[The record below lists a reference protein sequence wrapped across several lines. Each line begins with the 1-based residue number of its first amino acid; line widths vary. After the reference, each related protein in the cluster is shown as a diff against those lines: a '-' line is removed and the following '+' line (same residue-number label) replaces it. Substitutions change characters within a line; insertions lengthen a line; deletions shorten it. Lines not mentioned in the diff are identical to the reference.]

1 VIKMKEKKHVLIVD
15 DEAPMRLNIAE
26 LMTGEGY
33 NYSEAAGGDEA
44 ILMVQKII
52 PDLVL
57 LDINLPQ
64 KDGLTVLGEIQKLFP
79 KLPVIVFTAY
89 GTSERAIEAI
99 KLGAFDYI
107 EKPFELDEFLLT
119 IKRALEYSELLNEI
133 KLLRDQVQDISST
146 VTSDQIIGR
155 SPQMQEIFKLIGKVA
170 LSDTTVLI
178 QGGSGTGKELIADA
192 IQRHSLRRDKPYIK
206 VNCGALSESILES
219 EIFGHEKGSF
229 TGATSQRMGRFELA
243 DGGTI
248 FLDEINNMPLSLQV
262 KLLRILQKQ
271 PFYRVGGETPIKV
284 DVRIITASNR
294 IVEDDVKAGKLREDL
309 FYRLNVVRINLPP
322 LVDRKQDIPYLVDYF
337 LKKHSNGRSL
347 TVSPEMLERLSKYEW
362 PGNIRELENTIQR
375 AAVISQSDVLTIDH
389 LPVKHSVPSSGQTYS
404 GSDLQ
409 SWFEEIQN
417 ADKSLKDVVCFVE
430 KELILQALKQT
441 NSNRSRAATLLK
453 IHRRLLYTKMKE
465 YGISTD

>member
-1 VIKMKEKKHVLIVD
+1 MKEKKHVLIVD

>member
-1 VIKMKEKKHVLIVD
+1 MKQKKHILIVD
-15 DEAPMRLNIAE
+15 DEPSMRQNIVE
-26 LMTGEGY
+26 LMESEGY
-33 NYSEAAGGDEA
+33 NYSEAGQGEEA
-44 ILMVQKII
+44 ISLVKRII

-64 KDGLTVLGEIQKLFP
+64 RNGLSVLSEIQKLFP
-79 KLPVIVFTAY
+79 KLPVIIFTAF
-89 GTSERAIEAI
+89 GTSERAIEAM

-119 IKRALEYSELLNEI
+119 IKRALDYSELLDEL
-133 KLLRDQVQDISST
+133 KQLRFQVQDISSSLA
-146 VTSDQIIGR
+146 SDQIIGR

-170 LSDTTVLI
+170 LSDATVLI
-178 QGGSGTGKELIADA
+178 QGESGTGKELIADA

-229 TGATSQRMGRFELA
+229 TGASAQRMGRFELA

-248 FLDEINNMPLSLQV
+248 FLDEINNMPLSLQI

-271 PFYRVGGETPIKV
+271 SFYRVGGETPIKV

-294 IVEDDVKAGKLREDL
+294 NVEEDVKAGRLREDL
-309 FYRLNVVRINLPP
+309 FYRLNVVRINLPT
-322 LVDRKQDIPYLVDYF
+322 LKERRQDIPYLVDYF
-337 LKKHSNGRSL
+337 LKKHSNGRNIAA
-347 TVSPEMLERLSKYEW
+347 SPELIENLKMNNW

-375 AAVISQSDVLTIDH
+375 AIVVSQSDILTIDH
-389 LPVKHSVPSSGQTYS
+389 LPSKQNEKSDEYEYA
-404 GSDLQ
+404 GSELK
-409 SWFEEIQN
+409 SWFNQIKKS
-417 ADKSLKDVVCFVE
+417 DKSLKDIVEHVE
-430 KELILQALKQT
+430 KELILWALKET
-441 NSNRSRAATLLK
+441 GFNRSKTANLLK

-465 YGISTD
+465 YDINID

>member
-1 VIKMKEKKHVLIVD
+1 MNRKKHILIVD
-15 DEAPMRLNIAE
+15 DEAPMRQNIVE
-26 LMTGEGY
+26 LMASEGY
-33 NYSEAAGGDEA
+33 DYSEAEGGEEV
-44 ILMVQKII
+44 ILLVKKFV
-52 PDLVL
+52 PDVVL

-64 KDGLTVLGEIQKLFP
+64 KDGLTVLADIQKLFP
-79 KLPVIVFTAY
+79 KLPVIIFTAY
-89 GTSERAIEAI
+89 GTSEKAIEAM

-107 EKPFELDEFLLT
+107 EKPFELDDFLLT
-119 IKRALEYSELLNEI
+119 IKRALEYSDMLDEI
-133 KLLRDQVQDISST
+133 KLLRDQVQDISSN
-146 VTSDQIIGR
+146 VTSHQIIGR
-155 SPQMQEIFKLIGKVA
+155 SPQMQEIFKLIGKVS
-170 LSDTTVLI
+170 LSDATILI

-229 TGATSQRMGRFELA
+229 TGATSLRMGRFELA

-294 IVEDDVKAGKLREDL
+294 KVEDDVKAGRLREDL
-309 FYRLNVVRINLPP
+309 FYRLNVVRINLP
-322 LVDRKQDIPYLVDYF
+322 LLKDRNQDIPYLVDYF
-337 LKKHSNGRSL
+337 LKKHGKGRAL
-347 TVSPEMLERLSKYEW
+347 KVTPEIMEQLNNYDW

-375 AAVISQSDVLTIDH
+375 AIVVSQNDILTIDH
-389 LPVKHSVPSSGQTYS
+389 LPVKDTLESKKVENST
-404 GSDLQ
+404 SDIPT
-409 SWFEEIQN
+409 WFKEIQD

-430 KELILQALKQT
+430 KELILKALIKT
-441 NSNRSRAATLLK
+441 NWNRSEAAKLLK

-465 YGISTD
+465 YDIFTKKTY